1 MSVIKKSTLFLVMT
15 VFAALLLGL
24 APMASAFG
32 PQGIG
37 ADMTEQEMEQVR
49 GGTGFILDI
58 NLQCVVDSLD
68 AVTSGDIVIE
78 GLSNFDAPDD
88 ADGVGLDFN
97 GLGITTIAGSFTNFD
112 GIAMVVQAQ
121 GSNICILNYFKI
133 NFMVF
138 NGSDS
143 VDMNA
148 MLNLL

>member
-1 MSVIKKSTLFLVMT
+1 MSLIKKSTLFLAMV
-15 VFAALLLGL
+15 VCVALLFCS

-37 ADMTEQEMEQVR
+37 ADMTDQEMELVR
-49 GGTGFILDI
+49 GGAGFILDI
-58 NLQCVVDSLD
+58 NLQCVVDNLD
-68 AVTSGDIVIE
+68 VVNDGHITVE
-78 GLSNFDAPDD
+78 GLSNFDAPAD
-88 ADGVGLDFN
+88 AEGAGFDFN
-97 GLGITTIAGSFTNFD
+97 GLGITTIAGSFTDFN

-138 NGSDS
+138 NEGSGDIS
-143 VDMNA
+143 A

>member
-1 MSVIKKSTLFLVMT
+1 MT
-15 VFAALLLGL
+15 VFVALLFGL

-37 ADMTEQEMEQVR
+37 ANMTDQEMDKVR
-49 GGTGFILDI
+49 GGAGFLMDI

-68 AVTSGDIVIE
+68 SVTSGDIAIE
-78 GLSNFDAPDD
+78 GLSNFDAPREGAGFD
-88 ADGVGLDFN
+88 LN
-97 GLGITTIAGSFTNFD
+97 GLGITTICGSFTDFN

-133 NFMVF
+133 NLMVF
-138 NGSDS
+138 NEGSGS
-143 VDMNA
+143 INA

>member
-1 MSVIKKSTLFLVMT
+1 MSVIKKSTLFLVMA
-15 VFAALLLGL
+15 VFVALLFGL

-37 ADMTEQEMEQVR
+37 ANMTDQEMDKVR
-49 GGTGFILDI
+49 GGAGFILDI

-78 GLSNFDAPDD
+78 GLSNFDAP
-88 ADGVGLDFN
+88 ADGVGFDFN
-97 GLGITTIAGSFTNFD
+97 GLGITTIAGSFTDFN

-138 NGSDS
+138 NEGSGNI
-143 VDMNA
+143 NA

>member
-1 MSVIKKSTLFLVMT
+1 MDRLNKGIS
-15 VFAALLLGL
+15 LLLFATFCFFL
-24 APMASAFG
+24 APMALAFG

-37 ADMTEQEMEQVR
+37 ANMTDQEMDQVR
-49 GGTGFILDI
+49 GGAGFILDI

-78 GLSNFDAPDD
+78 GLSNFDSP
-88 ADGVGLDFN
+88 ADGAGFDFN
-97 GLGITTIAGSFTNFD
+97 GLGITTICGSFTDFN

-138 NGSDS
+138 NEGSGNI
-143 VDMNA
+143 NA